1 MAGAERI
8 LLGRRVTAIE
18 QDTLRRDLIEWP
30 QKVDEW
36 PKNRDEDYA
45 TFVQLETPSSRLRDR
60 KNPRSARVS
69 WSCRRWAR

>member
-8 LLGRRVTAIE
+8 LLSGRVTAIE

-45 TFVQLETPSSRLRDR
+45 TFVQLVT
-60 KNPRSARVS
+60 
-69 WSCRRWAR
+69 